1 MGSQRLPILLKEIAM
16 NFVVIFGPP
25 AVGKMTVGYE
35 LAKLTGM
42 KVFHNHMTID
52 LILEFFPYGSE
63 KFNTLVSEFRQR
75 ILEEVA
81 VSDLP
86 GMIFTF
92 VWALDEVGDREQIES
107 YSEIFKKRGA
117 EVFFVELE
125 ADLDERLE
133 RNKSEFRL
141 SKKSSKRDIS
151 RSEKNLLQTEERYR
165 MNTDNDFFYKKNY
178 VKINNTNLIPEET
191 AKRIIKA
198 FRFEMVE
205 DE

>member
-1 MGSQRLPILLKEIAM
+1 M

-81 VSDLP
+81 ASDLP

-92 VWALDEVGDREQIES
+92 VWALDEAGDREQIES

-133 RNKSEFRL
+133 RNKTEFRL
-141 SKKSSKRDIS
+141 SRKPSKRDIS
-151 RSEKNLLQTEERYR
+151 RSEQNLLQTEKQYR
-165 MNTDNDFFYKKNY
+165 MNTDGNFFYKKNY
-178 VKINNTNLIPEET
+178 VRINNTDLTPEET
-191 AKRIIKA
+191 AKMISRK
-198 FRFEMVE
+198 FGFEILSAS
-205 DE
+205 